1 MIEVT
6 TKALVQI
13 KIHQLK
19 KLMTISNHY
28 KVEEHLIK
36 AMHLFIQNASRRFL
50 PCELGRKTPL
60 VKAI

>member
-13 KIHQLK
+13 KIRQLK
-19 KLMTISNHY
+19 KLMTISNQH

-50 PCELGRKTPL
+50 PCEL
-60 VKAI
+60 